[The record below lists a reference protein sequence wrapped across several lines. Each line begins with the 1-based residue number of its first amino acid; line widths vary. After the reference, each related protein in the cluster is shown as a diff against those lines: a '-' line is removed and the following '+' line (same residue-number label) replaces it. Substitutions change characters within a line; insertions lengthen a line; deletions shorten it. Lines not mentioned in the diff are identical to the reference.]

1 MKKQWKLKEA
11 IDIEASDKL
20 ASELKISKL
29 LTSLLILRN
38 IVTYEDSR
46 NFFRPSLDNLHD
58 PFLMKDMDKAVER
71 LNIAVKNKENILIY
85 GDYDVDGTTS
95 VSLIYNYLIEFHK
108 NIGYYIPDRN
118 DEGYGISFKGID
130 YAIKN
135 KYNLIIA
142 LDCGIKAV
150 DKIEYANKNNI
161 DFIICDHHTPG
172 EAIPNAVAVLDPKRT
187 DCPYPYKDLSGC
199 GVGFKLLH
207 GYALNNN
214 LDLKKLYT
222 FLDLV
227 VVSIGSDIVPIT
239 GENRILA
246 FFGLKILNTNPQ
258 TGLKTIIEL
267 SNLSNKQI
275 VISEIVFKIGPR
287 INAAGRMESGSTAV
301 DLLITKESRKSLLIG
316 NQINEINDERKT
328 LDHNITDEAIE
339 QVINYD
345 KEQKLNTTVVYSED
359 WHKGVIGIVASRL
372 IESFFRPTVVLAK
385 SNGLISGSAR
395 SVPGFNLYNAIDYC
409 SEYLE
414 NYGGHMYAAGLTLK
428 PENLQNFRNSFEEYV
443 SKNITDEQKI
453 PTLNADLEIEVK
465 HINKKFYKILKQ
477 FAPFGPENMKPVFI
491 SKHVFDNGQG
501 KTVGK
506 NKEHLKLKIIQ
517 HIGDNLTIDAIG
529 FGFGKQYDQTS
540 KFQAFNICYTI
551 EENQFMGSTKLQ
563 LLIRDIY
570 PAEDQS
576 KFSR

>member
-1 MKKQWKLKEA
+1 MKKQWKLEEA
-11 IDIEASDKL
+11 IDTEASDKL

-38 IVTYEDSR
+38 IVTYEESR
-46 NFFRPSLDNLHD
+46 NFFRPNLDNLHD

-118 DEGYGISFKGID
+118 GEGYGISFKGID
-130 YAIKN
+130 YAIEN
-135 KYNLIIA
+135 KYSLIIA
-142 LDCGIKAV
+142 LDCGIKAI
-150 DKIEYANKNNI
+150 DKVEYANEKNI

-187 DCPYPYKDLSGC
+187 DCPYPYKYLSGC

-207 GYALNNN
+207 GYTINNN
-214 LDLKKLYT
+214 LDLNKLYT

-246 FFGLKILNTNPQ
+246 FFGLKVLNTTPQ

-267 SNLSNKQI
+267 SNLSNKKI

-301 DLLITKESRKSLLIG
+301 DLLITKENNKSLLIG

-345 KEQKLNTTVVYSED
+345 KEQKLNTTVVYSEN

-372 IESFFRPTVVLAK
+372 IESFFRPTVVLTK

-395 SVPGFNLYNAIDYC
+395 SVPGFNLYNAIDNC

-428 PENLQNFRNSFEEYV
+428 PENLENFRKCFEEYV

-529 FGFGKQYDQTS
+529 FGFGKYYDQIS
-540 KFQAFNICYTI
+540 DFQPFNICFTI
-551 EENQFMGSTKLQ
+551 EENQFMGNTKLQ

-570 PAEDQS
+570 PAKNKA
-576 KFSR
+576 KFNR